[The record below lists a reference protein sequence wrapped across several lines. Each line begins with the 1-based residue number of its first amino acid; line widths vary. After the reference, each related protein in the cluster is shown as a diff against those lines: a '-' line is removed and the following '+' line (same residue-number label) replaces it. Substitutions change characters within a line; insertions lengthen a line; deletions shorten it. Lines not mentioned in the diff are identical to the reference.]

1 MSAKIPERLLWAV
14 DQLDVQPG
22 ERILEIGCGRGVAA
36 QLVCERL
43 GGGHLTAI
51 DRSAVAV
58 AAAEERNREH
68 VRAGGATFLQ
78 AGLADAVLDGPFDKV
93 FAVNVNVFWLAPR
106 RELEVIRS
114 ALARDGR
121 LYLFYEPPSAA
132 QLERA
137 VEGCTAYL
145 QEGGFT
151 VERVLR
157 ADLSPHLGLGI
168 VAAPA

>member
-1 MSAKIPERLLWAV
+1 MSDRIPQRLSWAV
-14 DQLDVQPG
+14 EQLDVQPG

-43 GGGHLTAI
+43 GSGHLTAI
-51 DRSAVAV
+51 DRSAVAI

-68 VRAGGATFLQ
+68 VRAGRATFLQ
-78 AGLADAVLDGPFDKV
+78 AALANARIEGPFGKV
-93 FAVNVNVFWLAPR
+93 FAVNVNVFWLGPR

-114 ALARDGR
+114 ALARDGL

-145 QEGGFT
+145 QEAGFS

-157 ADLSPHLGLGI
+157 ADLAPHLGLGI
-168 VAAPA
+168 VAAAA

>member
-1 MSAKIPERLLWAV
+1 MSARISQRLSWAV
-14 DQLDVQPG
+14 EQLDVQPG

-51 DRSAVAV
+51 DRSAAAI

-68 VRAGGATFLQ
+68 VRAGRATFLQ
-78 AGLADAVLDGPFDKV
+78 AALADASLGGPFDRV
-93 FAVNVNVFWLAPR
+93 FAANVNVFWLGPR
-106 RELEVIRS
+106 RELEVIRR

-157 ADLSPHLGLGI
+157 AEPSPHPGVGI

>member
-1 MSAKIPERLLWAV
+1 MTAKIPGRLTWAV

-22 ERILEIGCGRGVAA
+22 ERILEIGCGQGVAA
-36 QLVCERL
+36 QIVCEKVVD
-43 GGGHLTAI
+43 GHLTAL
-51 DRSAVAV
+51 DRSAVAI
-58 AAAEERNREH
+58 AAAGERNREH
-68 VRAGGATFLQ
+68 VRAGRATFLQ
-78 AGLADAVLDGPFDKV
+78 AALADAVLDGPFDRV
-93 FAVNVNVFWLAPR
+93 FAVNVNVFWLGPR

-114 ALARDGR
+114 ALAPDGR

-137 VEGCTAYL
+137 AEGCMAYL

-157 ADLSPHLGLGI
+157 ADLSPHRGLGI